1 MKRDTNTCS
10 GFTLIEVMVV
20 IAIIGIAATISWDSL
35 GTTRKKTLVENTC
48 EGVAAMHNKARGY
61 ALAGIPNVD
70 KIRVSCATSSCVMQ
84 SHAVG
89 APATTWGDI
98 DAPYTFAGASFVS
111 SASSATPPITEYAI
125 PYAASG
131 SGDTSYT
138 LSVTG
143 DAAITKTITI
153 SNFKASCQ

>member
-1 MKRDTNTCS
+1 MKRDTHKQK
-10 GFTLIEVMVV
+10 GFTFVEVMVV

-61 ALAGIPNVD
+61 AHAGISNVD
-70 KIRVSCATSSCVMQ
+70 KIRVNCVTNSCVMQ

-89 APATTWGDI
+89 ALATTWADI
-98 DAPYTFAGASFVS
+98 DAPYTFAGASF
-111 SASSATPPITEYAI
+111 ATPPTPPTTEYAI

-143 DAAITKTITI
+143 DATITKTITI